1 MIHFGG
7 RIFFKWVE
15 AQPPTGKPWK
25 FSPLKKR
32 YVTWQGAFRKKKSS
46 SKRGFKGIPH
56 RKFNSS
62 PLKSY
67 LPNRKV
73 VFQPP
78 FFRGYIKPRV
88 RIYYFFRGC
97 LRSFTAENSFVTASG
112 CAGFFLLGFL
122 QGKLCGRPVPL
133 DAWPHLFFEQ
143 FWVTVTSDSPPMDS
157 KDDVSFINLRG
168 LCPFGH
174 QFLSI
179 RTERSAAVACCS
191 SPSSYLSRWGGA
203 LKNHDQW
210 VLAVKRRVKSRWHN
224 YQK

>member
-1 MIHFGG
+1 MIDFGG

-15 AQPPTGKPWK
+15 AQPPTGKPGR

-88 RIYYFFRGC
+88 SIYIYILIFLGC

-112 CAGFFLLGFL
+112 CAGFFLLRFL

-133 DAWPHLFFEQ
+133 DAWPHLFF
-143 FWVTVTSDSPPMDS
+143 WTVLSHSHIWFTPMD
-157 KDDVSFINLRG
+157 FNLRG
-168 LCPFGH
+168 LFPFGH

-179 RTERSAAVACCS
+179 RTELSAAVACCS